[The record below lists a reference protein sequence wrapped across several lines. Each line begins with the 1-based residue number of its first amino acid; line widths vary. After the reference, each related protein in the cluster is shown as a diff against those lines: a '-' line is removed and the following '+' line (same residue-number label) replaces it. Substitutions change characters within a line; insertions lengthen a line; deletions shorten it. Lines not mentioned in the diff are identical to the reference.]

1 MVFPITR
8 GHQTR
13 TAAQLVTAL
22 EQNISPIIHL
32 VKFPSLTIN
41 HGMVLFN
48 AVATRNGVDFSAYDP
63 NNPLQPVNLTFDR
76 ATATFSLPPNRY
88 WPGGELNVIEIFRNW
103 LI

>member
-22 EQNISPIIHL
+22 EQNLSPIIHL

-41 HGMVLFN
+41 HGMVLFH
-48 AVATRNGVDFSAYDP
+48 AVSTRNGGEFSAYDP
-63 NNPLQPVNLTFDR
+63 NNPLQPANLIFDR

-88 WPGGELNVIEIFRNW
+88 WPGGELNVIEIYRNW
-103 LI
+103 LV